1 MQLQKAAYD
10 YEHSELLLYQNM
22 VIQES
27 GDSNAALEHLDKYE
41 AQICDKLSLQET
53 RGLNFIKCG
62 KLNEAEKIYTEL
74 LQRNPEN
81 HLYYHQLAVATKAT
95 SVEAKL
101 ALYKELGEK
110 YPKAQSPQRLSLDI
124 AQGETFKGLL
134 DAYMKKALRKGI
146 PPLFVDLRP
155 LYKDEAKVKIIQE
168 LCQGYHDNLKGQRSF
183 DTDGKSEPATALLW
197 LLYYLAQ
204 HHDHLQDHQKA
215 IETLEEAMTH
225 TPTLIELYMLKGNH
239 STLFKAFASFF
250 YNFGL
255 IYQLDLH
262 FDLSVKSKQMT
273 SAKYNSELTEQFITF
288 QMFQARSTNTW
299 EALKRLSNV

>member
-74 LQRNPEN
+74 LARNPEN
-81 HLYYHQLAVATKAT
+81 HLYYHQLAVATKAET
-95 SVEAKL
+95 VEAKL
-101 ALYKELGEK
+101 ALYKELGDK

-124 AQGETFKGLL
+124 AEGETFKGLL

-225 TPTLIELYMLKGNH
+225 TPTLIELYMLKGNN

-250 YNFGL
+250 
-255 IYQLDLH
+255 
-262 FDLSVKSKQMT
+262 DLSIKSKQ
-273 SAKYNSELTEQFITF
+273 ITND
-288 QMFQARSTNTW
+288 MC
-299 EALKRLSNV
+299 